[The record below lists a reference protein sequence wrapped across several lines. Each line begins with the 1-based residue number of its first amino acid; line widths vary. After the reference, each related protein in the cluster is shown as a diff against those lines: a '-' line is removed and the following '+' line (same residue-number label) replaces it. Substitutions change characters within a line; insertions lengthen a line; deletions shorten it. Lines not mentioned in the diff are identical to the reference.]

1 MLKDCI
7 YYENTHK
14 YRQWYIILVVLFSI
28 GFICGIVV
36 IIVYH
41 IVKPVDV
48 LAVYDPKG
56 EEIVGTITSSIFL
69 VYFAVLS
76 YRTKNHVQSICING
90 SKVKLVIRNKEKAF
104 YKSDFIS
111 FEVSRN
117 YLFNVEYILNFKEI
131 SNIIIVSQKKNN
143 ISAILNEIIK
153 HNVE

>member
-41 IVKPVDV
+41 VVKPVDV

-56 EEIVGTITSSIFL
+56 EEFVGAITSSIFL

-76 YRTKNHVQSICING
+76 YRAKNHVQSICING
-90 SKVKLVIRNKEKAF
+90 SKVKLVIRNKERVF

-131 SNIIIVSQKKNN
+131 SNIIIVSKKKNN